1 MKYNKI
7 LFGLGALAVTLAS
20 CSEDVEYTPAPA
32 VNTPAVYFSLN
43 DQSTIDLEESDTY
56 FTVKVY
62 RENTGATATY
72 SVNATVA
79 TEDGTPI
86 PAGLFRICE
95 PKLDSDGK
103 PETDADGNVIYQ
115 SYQEGTPF
123 DGEATLK
130 VEFPAGAGESD
141 LRIDFGGKDNLTKM
155 LSYMFDFK
163 AAGESSPYYI
173 TDIKYDVSYTPWMD
187 ITEPN
192 TIIDQ
197 TLWEPFGGEEITMEN
212 LSVQE
217 HPIKT
222 GLFRVL
228 APYKN
233 SPYSAY
239 YQYEGTTP
247 DYLYIN
253 ATVANEVYF
262 SDSKGEPL
270 TIYDTHLRFQEGQG
284 FQEDYG
290 WGWLGCMYSYY
301 LLKED
306 FKNFGGEQV
315 IEYTNFSGAAGQIKP
330 VAGTGE
336 NPRQIRFANGKLYG
350 IISHIADYNGMGGM
364 AGKDWQLL
372 VDGAQP
378 TDWLDMGDTEYTD
391 GFMGQYYKGAGYI
404 IDTYDV
410 PLQANGETPGLY
422 RLLHPYLEGT
432 WDYGT
437 PESDFNVKFD
447 ISDPECV
454 IIEPQDAYEDGDGVV
469 QMCNAAGLY
478 MSGMLSDQN
487 GNRIQYTKQQIIE
500 QGLNDKYENGVVTI
514 MHPFLLTPSDRE
526 GYVNIRDIAE
536 IAGSSF
542 VPATINVPESNNTQS
557 VRPRK
562 LVNSP
567 KSSKPAKIRYK
578 KMRVEGTGDYIK
590 L

>member
-95 PKLDSDGK
+95 PKG
-103 PETDADGNVIYQ
+103 TDAEGNVIYQ
-115 SYQEGTPF
+115 DYQEGTPF
-123 DGEATLK
+123 DSEATLK

-141 LRIDFGGKDNLTKM
+141 LRIDFGGKDNLTEM

-192 TIIDQ
+192 IIIDQ

-222 GLFRVL
+222 GLLRVL

-253 ATVANEVYF
+253 ATVANEAYF

-336 NPRQIRFANGKLYG
+336 NPREIRFANGKLYG

-364 AGKDWQLL
+364 AGKDWKLL

-378 TDWLDMGDTEYTD
+378 TDWLDLGDTEYTD
-391 GFMGQYYKGAGYI
+391 GFIGQYYASLGYTI
-404 IDTYDV
+404 ETYDV
-410 PLQANGETPGLY
+410 PLQVNGETPGLY
-422 RLLHPYLEGT
+422 RMVNPYQEGT
-432 WDYGT
+432 WIYGT
-437 PESDFNVKFD
+437 PESKFNIQFN
-447 ISDPECV
+447 ISDPDLV
-454 IIEPQDAYEDGDGVV
+454 VMDPQDAYEDGDGVISIA
-469 QMCNAAGLY
+469 NAAGVY
-478 MSGMLSDQN
+478 MSGKFVDE
-487 GNRIQYTKQQIIE
+487 NRQPIMWTKE
-500 QGLNDKYENGVVTI
+500 QVIAAGYDDKVENGVVVI
-514 MHPFLLTPSDRE
+514 NHPILITAE
-526 GYVNIRDIAE
+526 GNAYNLWTRD
-536 IAGSSF
+536 GF
-542 VPATINVPESNNTQS
+542 VPAKIVIPGLDENAEAASKAVKQAKKSNNSTYTKNRQ
-557 VRPRK
+557 RRAT
-562 LVNSP
+562 L
-567 KSSKPAKIRYK
+567 K
-578 KMRVEGTGDYIK
+578 KEPIVLHWMN
-590 L
+590 